1 MEIEI
6 LESGKDS
13 VEFRLKGERHTF
25 PQLLKYQLLK
35 DPKVEFASYKLNHP
49 HDKDSIF
56 VIKTKGKAPK
66 TALLDA
72 SKKIAEEAK
81 DFKKCLKSVK

>member
-1 MEIEI
+1 MEIEVMENKK
-6 LESGKDS
+6 ESI
-13 VEFRLKGERHTF
+13 EFRIKGERHTF
-25 PQLLKYQLLK
+25 PQLLKFHLLK

-56 VIKTKGKAPK
+56 ALKTKGKSPK